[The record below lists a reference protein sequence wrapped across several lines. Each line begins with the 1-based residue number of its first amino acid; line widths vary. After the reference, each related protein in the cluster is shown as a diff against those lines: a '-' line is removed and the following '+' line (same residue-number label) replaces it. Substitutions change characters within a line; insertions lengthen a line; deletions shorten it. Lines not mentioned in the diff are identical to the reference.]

1 MEEFIDYGNNPF
13 IDYDTFQ
20 VTSRPP
26 RRIFNL
32 EDDSTLQI
40 YQDIRRHEIRC
51 LRKMREIAEVH
62 NIYNAEYE
70 RYANRLSRLYDL
82 KSHYIYN

>member
-26 RRIFNL
+26 RRTFNL
-32 EDDSTLQI
+32 EHDSELQI
-40 YQDIRRHEIRC
+40 FQDIRRHKARC
-51 LRKMREIAEVH
+51 QRKMREIAEVH
-62 NIYNAEYE
+62 NIYNIEYE
-70 RYANRLSRLYDL
+70 RYANRLIRLYDL
-82 KSHYIYN
+82 EAHYIYN